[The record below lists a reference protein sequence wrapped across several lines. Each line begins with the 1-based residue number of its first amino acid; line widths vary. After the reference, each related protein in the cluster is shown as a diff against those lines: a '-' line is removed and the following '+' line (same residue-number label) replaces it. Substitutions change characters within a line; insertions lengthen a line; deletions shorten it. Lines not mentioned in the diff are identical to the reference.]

1 MMAAPSRSPERQT
14 LADAIAALRA
24 IDDEDARLR
33 AVTDD
38 WEGRSEARDRLE
50 AAEAELDRLQKEAR
64 DLRLEALLHP
74 DVKVEQVSDQVVEDA
89 EKAVERARRDLKNRE
104 DVSNEMRRVMT
115 DPQRQARRVSAEIAV
130 ENARAA
136 VIEAE
141 LPREDYIQGRLAGA
155 AYLALRRALPVPR
168 AEELSAAAAPWL
180 AWETAL
186 MRGDVDAP
194 SPGLSW
200 SKSDT

>member
-1 MMAAPSRSPERQT
+1 MPSSSLAPQRSVERQQF
-14 LADAIAALRA
+14 ADALAALQV
-24 IDDEDARLR
+24 INDEDARLR
-33 AVTDD
+33 AVADD
-38 WEGRSEARDRLE
+38 WEGRSEARGCLE
-50 AAEAELDRLQKEAR
+50 AAEAELDRLRKEAR

-74 DVKVEQVSDQVVEDA
+74 DVKVEQIDPEAVEEQ
-89 EKAVERARRDLKNRE
+89 EKTVERARRDLKERE
-104 DVSNEMRRVMT
+104 DVADQMGEVAR

-155 AYLALRRALPVPR
+155 AYLALRRALPAPT
-168 AEELSAAAAPWL
+168 AEQLAAAAAPWL

-194 SPGLSW
+194 SPGL
-200 SKSDT
+200 